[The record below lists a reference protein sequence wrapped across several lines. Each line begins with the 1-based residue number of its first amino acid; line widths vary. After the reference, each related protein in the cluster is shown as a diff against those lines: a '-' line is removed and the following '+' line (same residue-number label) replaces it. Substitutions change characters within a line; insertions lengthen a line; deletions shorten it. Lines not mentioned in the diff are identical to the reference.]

1 MKKSMVA
8 ALTAAMVMGA
18 VSTTFAAANPFS
30 DVPAGHWAYDAV
42 SQLAQDGIVDGY
54 GDQTFQ
60 GDKNITRYEMAQM
73 VAKAM
78 AKANS
83 GAKVSG
89 ADKAALDK
97 LAAEFSDELNNLGVR
112 VANLEKNAD
121 KVAWHGTAEYT
132 FNHYINKDS
141 KEDVFDSRNN
151 LLLRLLP
158 DAEVNQNWHV
168 KARLDANTKLDEDSS
183 ANAEDNGNV
192 ALKRVWAEGH
202 YGNMRYMAGKFE
214 LPDPDTITDT
224 AFSGAEAGYRP
235 ATKGLG
241 VIVGAGRYKLDDH
254 FYSAKDTA
262 GDLQYVSVPYTM
274 GKFNVAGS
282 FYHLNADNL
291 QAGIKTT
298 GTDGKRA
305 MAAGKYA
312 DSATDDA
319 NIWMG
324 KAGYQFDHNWGL
336 KGFYAENTEADYY
349 KKAGSVE
356 VDYKGSQ
363 LQNAGTYGVWVAYRH
378 FGRNAF
384 ISSPW
389 DVINIWNDG
398 DSNYGEKGWEFGG
411 NFVPFKNTI
420 VTLRYG
426 LGEYLDTGKDVHNM
440 FGRVNFLF

>member
-18 VSTTFAAANPFS
+18 ASTTFAAANPFS

-141 KEDVFDSRNN
+141 AKDVFDSRNN

-168 KARLDANTKLDEDSS
+168 KARLDANTALDTDTGADGKVNLE
-183 ANAEDNGNV
+183 
-192 ALKRVWAEGH
+192 RVWAEGH
-202 YGNMRYMAGKFE
+202 YGQMRYMAGKFE
-214 LPDPDTITDT
+214 MPDPDTITDN
-224 AFSGAEAGYRP
+224 AFSGVEVGYRP
-235 ATKGLG
+235 AGNGLG
-241 VIVGAGRYKLDDH
+241 FIVGAGRYNLNDHYYSKKDD
-254 FYSAKDTA
+254 DA
-262 GDLQYVSVPYTM
+262 GDLQYASVPFKY
-274 GKFNVAGS
+274 GKFNGAGS
-282 FYHLNADNL
+282 FYHLNADNIK
-291 QAGIKTT
+291 AGVKYTK
-298 GTDGKRA
+298 TDGTRA
-305 MAAGKYA
+305 MTSGQYA
-312 DSATDDA
+312 KGNTDDA

-349 KKAGSVE
+349 QKAGSVE
-356 VDYKGSQ
+356 LDYKGSQ
-363 LQNAGTYGVWVAYRH
+363 LANAGTYGVWVAYRH

-398 DSNYGEKGWEFGG
+398 DYNYGEKGWEFGG

-426 LGEYLDTGKDVHNM
+426 DGKYLSSDKHVHNM

>member
-1 MKKSMVA
+1 
-8 ALTAAMVMGA
+8 MVMGA

-78 AKANS
+78 AKANSNS

-183 ANAEDNGNV
+183 ANAE
-192 ALKRVWAEGH
+192 GH
-202 YGNMRYMAGKFE
+202 YGQMRYMAGKYEF
-214 LPDPDTITDT
+214 PDPDTITDT
-224 AFSGAEAGYRP
+224 VLSGVEVGYLP
-235 ATKGLG
+235 AQGWNAQ
-241 VIVGAGRYKLDDH
+241 VGAGRFNLGDH
-254 FYSAKDTA
+254 YTSTKDTA
-262 GDLQYVSVPYTM
+262 ADTQYLHVGYNQ
-274 GKFNVAGS
+274 GKFSAAGAYYHLGADHMDNYFQAGS
-282 FYHLNADNL
+282 YA
-291 QAGIKTT
+291 K
-298 GTDGKRA
+298 GT
-305 MAAGKYA
+305 
-312 DSATDDA
+312 TDDA
-319 NIWMG
+319 NIWTG
-324 KAGYQFDHNWGL
+324 KGSYQFDKNWGL

-349 KKAGSVE
+349 QKAGSVE
-356 VDYKGSQ
+356 LNYKGSQ

-384 ISSPW
+384 VSSPW
-389 DVINIWNDG
+389 DVINLDRN
-398 DSNYGEKGWEFGG
+398 GEKGWELGG

-426 LGEYLDTGKDVHNM
+426 DGEYLDTGKDVHNM

>member
-1 MKKSMVA
+1 
-8 ALTAAMVMGA
+8 MVMGA

-202 YGNMRYMAGKFE
+202 YGQMRYMAGKYEF
-214 LPDPDTITDT
+214 PDPDTITDT
-224 AFSGAEAGYRP
+224 VLSGVEVGYLP
-235 ATKGLG
+235 AQGWNAQ
-241 VIVGAGRYKLDDH
+241 VGAGRFNLGDH
-254 FYSAKDTA
+254 YTSTKDTA
-262 GDLQYVSVPYTM
+262 ADTQYLHVGYNQ
-274 GKFNVAGS
+274 GKFSAAGAYYHLGADHMDNYFQAGS
-282 FYHLNADNL
+282 YA
-291 QAGIKTT
+291 K
-298 GTDGKRA
+298 GT
-305 MAAGKYA
+305 
-312 DSATDDA
+312 TDDA
-319 NIWMG
+319 NIWTG
-324 KAGYQFDHNWGL
+324 KGSYQFDKNWGL

-349 KKAGSVE
+349 QKAGSVE
-356 VDYKGSQ
+356 LNYKGSQ

-384 ISSPW
+384 VSSPW
-389 DVINIWNDG
+389 DVINLDRN
-398 DSNYGEKGWEFGG
+398 GEKGWELGG

-426 LGEYLDTGKDVHNM
+426 DGEYLDTGKDVHNM

>member
-18 VSTTFAAANPFS
+18 ASTTFAAANPFS

-42 SQLAQDGIVDGY
+42 SQLAQDGIIDGY

-132 FNHYINKDS
+132 FQHYINKDS
-141 KEDVFDSRNN
+141 SEDKFDSRNN

-158 DAEVNQNWHV
+158 DAEVNDNWHV
-168 KARLDANTKLDEDSS
+168 KARLDANTALDTDTGADGKVNLE
-183 ANAEDNGNV
+183 
-192 ALKRVWAEGH
+192 RVWAEGH
-202 YGNMRYMAGKFE
+202 YGQMRYMAGKYEF
-214 LPDPDTITDT
+214 PDPDTITDT
-224 AFSGAEAGYRP
+224 VLSGVEVGYLP
-235 ATKGLG
+235 AKGWNAQ
-241 VIVGAGRYKLDDH
+241 VGAGRFNLGDH
-254 FYSAKDTA
+254 YTSTKDTA
-262 GDLQYVSVPYTM
+262 ADTQYLHVGYNQ
-274 GKFNVAGS
+274 GKFSAAGAYYHLGADHMDNYFQAGS
-282 FYHLNADNL
+282 YA
-291 QAGIKTT
+291 K
-298 GTDGKRA
+298 GT
-305 MAAGKYA
+305 
-312 DSATDDA
+312 TDDA
-319 NIWMG
+319 NIWTG
-324 KAGYQFDHNWGL
+324 KGSYQFDKNWGL

-349 KKAGSVE
+349 QKAGSVE
-356 VDYKGSQ
+356 LNYKGSQ

-384 ISSPW
+384 VSSPW
-389 DVINIWNDG
+389 DVINLDRN
-398 DSNYGEKGWEFGG
+398 GEKGWELGG

-426 LGEYLDTGKDVHNM
+426 DGEYLDTGKDVHNM

>member
-1 MKKSMVA
+1 
-8 ALTAAMVMGA
+8 MVMGA

-202 YGNMRYMAGKFE
+202 YGQMRYMAGKYEF
-214 LPDPDTITDT
+214 PDPDTITDT
-224 AFSGAEAGYRP
+224 VLSGVEVGYLP
-235 ATKGLG
+235 AQGWNAQ
-241 VIVGAGRYKLDDH
+241 VGAGRFNLGDH
-254 FYSAKDTA
+254 YTSTKDTA
-262 GDLQYVSVPYTM
+262 ADTQYLHVGYNQ
-274 GKFNVAGS
+274 GKFSAAGAYYHLGADHMDNYFQAGS
-282 FYHLNADNL
+282 YA
-291 QAGIKTT
+291 K
-298 GTDGKRA
+298 GT
-305 MAAGKYA
+305 
-312 DSATDDA
+312 TDDA
-319 NIWMG
+319 NIWTG
-324 KAGYQFDHNWGL
+324 KGSYQFDQNWGFN
-336 KGFYAENTEADYY
+336 GYYGENSEADFFE
-349 KKAGSVE
+349 KIGNAE
-356 VDYKGSQ
+356 VK
-363 LQNAGTYGVWVAYRH
+363 
-378 FGRNAF
+378 
-384 ISSPW
+384 
-389 DVINIWNDG
+389 
-398 DSNYGEKGWEFGG
+398 
-411 NFVPFKNTI
+411 
-420 VTLRYG
+420 
-426 LGEYLDTGKDVHNM
+426 
-440 FGRVNFLF
+440 

>member
-202 YGNMRYMAGKFE
+202 YGQMRYMAGKYEF
-214 LPDPDTITDT
+214 PDPDTITDT
-224 AFSGAEAGYRP
+224 VLSGVEVGYLP
-235 ATKGLG
+235 AQGWNAQ
-241 VIVGAGRYKLDDH
+241 VGAGRFNLGDH
-254 FYSAKDTA
+254 YTSTKDTA
-262 GDLQYVSVPYTM
+262 ADTQYLHVGYNQ
-274 GKFNVAGS
+274 GKFSAAGAYYHLGADHMDNYFQAGS
-282 FYHLNADNL
+282 YA
-291 QAGIKTT
+291 K
-298 GTDGKRA
+298 GT
-305 MAAGKYA
+305 
-312 DSATDDA
+312 TDDA
-319 NIWMG
+319 NIWTG
-324 KAGYQFDHNWGL
+324 KGSYQFDKNWGL

-349 KKAGSVE
+349 QKAGSVE
-356 VDYKGSQ
+356 LNYKGSQ

-384 ISSPW
+384 VSSPW
-389 DVINIWNDG
+389 DVINLDRN
-398 DSNYGEKGWEFGG
+398 GEKGWELGG

-426 LGEYLDTGKDVHNM
+426 DGEYLDTGKDVHNM

>member
-1 MKKSMVA
+1 MKKTLAS
-8 ALTAAMVMGA
+8 ALTAALVVGA
-18 VSTTFAAANPFS
+18 ASTTFAAANPFS
-30 DVPAGHWAYDAV
+30 DVPSDHWAYDAV
-42 SQLAQDGIVDGY
+42 AQLAQDGVIEGY
-54 GDQTFQ
+54 GDTTFQ

-78 AKANS
+78 AKKNV
-83 GAKVSG
+83 GTN
-89 ADKAALDK
+89 DKALIDK

-112 VANLEKNAD
+112 VSNLERNAD

-132 FNHYINKDS
+132 FNHYLNKDS

-158 DAEVNQNWHV
+158 DAEINENWHV
-168 KARLDANTKLDEDSS
+168 KACIDANTALDTDTDTGADGKLNLE
-183 ANAEDNGNV
+183 
-192 ALKRVWAEGH
+192 RVWAEGH
-202 YGNMRYMAGKFE
+202 YGQMRYMAGKFE
-214 LPDPDTITDT
+214 MPDPDTITDN
-224 AFSGAEAGYRP
+224 AFSGVEVGYRP
-235 ATKGLG
+235 AAKGLG
-241 VIVGAGRYKLDDH
+241 LIVGAGRYKLDDH
-254 FYSAKDTA
+254 FYSAKDKDTA

-274 GKFNVAGS
+274 GKFNAAGS

-291 QAGIKTT
+291 QAGIKMT